1 MGDLDLNSAIHFTV
15 GIAQVPGALLGV
27 ELRQVESKGVVF
39 KMHTKSMGIIVFIL
53 KQMLGENLI
62 SRNQK

>member
-15 GIAQVPGALLGV
+15 GMAQVPGALLGV

-39 KMHTKSMGIIVFIL
+39 KMHDDHWGISPFIL
-53 KQMLGENLI
+53 RGNAW
-62 SRNQK
+62 RGTH

>member
-1 MGDLDLNSAIHFTV
+1 MDINSAIHFTV

-39 KMHTKSMGIIVFIL
+39 KMHTKSMGIIVFIV
-53 KQMLGENLI
+53 K
-62 SRNQK
+62 

>member
-15 GIAQVPGALLGV
+15 GMAQVPGALLGV

-39 KMHTKSMGIIVFIL
+39 KMHDDYWGISPFIL
-53 KQMLGENLI
+53 RGNAWRETH
-62 SRNQK
+62 